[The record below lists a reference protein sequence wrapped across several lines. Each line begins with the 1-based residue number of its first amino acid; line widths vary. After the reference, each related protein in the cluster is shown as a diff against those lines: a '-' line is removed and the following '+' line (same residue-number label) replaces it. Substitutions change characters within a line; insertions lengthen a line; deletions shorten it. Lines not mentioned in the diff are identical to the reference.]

1 MSPTARGAERI
12 TAVLTKIGLVGQGFH
27 PPTKADALCAIPPR
41 LGGEQ
46 YIHRRDAESAERRSA
61 ALTQPFGRG
70 YTCRRKRTPRVMRQ
84 TRTGVNVSENCYK

>member
-46 YIHRRDAESAERRSA
+46 YIHRRVTVLLVKGRSYAQPDPRAFADAILRR
-61 ALTQPFGRG
+61 
-70 YTCRRKRTPRVMRQ
+70 
-84 TRTGVNVSENCYK
+84 E